1 MNSGFV
7 DRMARATP
15 QWVRDMKIVLNESLT
30 SWINHRGDSK
40 GAALAFYTLFS
51 MTPILVLAIVVAGYF
66 FGDEAAQGEIVAHVQ
81 GLVGP
86 NGAKAIQALLA
97 ASRDP
102 ASGRLATLVASVL
115 LLLGATSVFAE
126 LKDSLE
132 ELWGIDKPSQSAFS
146 VILRTRLL
154 SFGMVLVLAFLL
166 LVSLVVSAALTMLE
180 HRAGGVLGSS
190 AAVLA
195 ATASL
200 ISFGVIACMFAIIYK
215 TLPDAPLTWR
225 DVWIGAAFTAGLFS
239 LGKYVIG
246 LYLGNSG
253 VASSFGAAGS
263 LIALL
268 LWVYYSAQI
277 FFLGAEFTRHYA
289 LWFGSLR
296 HARADSPNMAWR
308 NASFRGFADY
318 MQTEEFTKNMELLT
332 DLGKEEHIALMCAEA
347 VPWRCHRS
355 LIADALTVR
364 GITVEHIMSTAHRHS
379 HTLTPWARVEGRRI
393 TYPAETLPAD
403 PA

>member
-1 MNSGFV
+1 MKSGFV
-7 DRMARATP
+7 DRMSHVTP
-15 QWVRDMKIVLNESLT
+15 HWIKGLKIVLIASLK
-30 SWINHRGDSK
+30 SWVDHRGDSK

-51 MTPILVLAIVVAGYF
+51 MTPILLLAIVVAGYF
-66 FGDEAAQGEIVAHVQ
+66 FGAEAAQGEIVAQVQ

-86 NGAKAIQALLA
+86 NGAQAIQSLLA
-97 ASRDP
+97 AARDP
-102 ASGRLATLVASVL
+102 ASGRVATLVASVL
-115 LLLGATSVFAE
+115 LLVGATSVFAE
-126 LKDSLE
+126 LKDSLD
-132 ELWGIDKPSQSAFS
+132 ELWGIDKPRQSAFS

-166 LVSLVVSAALTMLE
+166 LVSLIVSAALAVLE
-180 HRAGGVLGSS
+180 RYAGGVLGSF

-195 ATASL
+195 TTSSL

-239 LGKYVIG
+239 LGKYAIG

-289 LWFGSLR
+289 LRFGSLQHER
-296 HARADSPNMAWR
+296 LLVEEMDRPAARP
-308 NASFRGFADY
+308 G
-318 MQTEEFTKNMELLT
+318 
-332 DLGKEEHIALMCAEA
+332 AE
-347 VPWRCHRS
+347 
-355 LIADALTVR
+355 
-364 GITVEHIMSTAHRHS
+364 
-379 HTLTPWARVEGRRI
+379 
-393 TYPAETLPAD
+393 
-403 PA
+403 

>member
-1 MNSGFV
+1 MKRSFNL
-7 DRMARATP
+7 AR
-15 QWVRDMKIVLNESLT
+15 RLKIVLIESMR
-30 SWINHRGDSK
+30 SWINHRGGSK

-51 MTPILVLAIVVAGYF
+51 MTPILMLAIVVAGSV
-66 FGDEAAQGEIVAHVQ
+66 FGTEAAQGEIVAQVQ

-97 ASRDP
+97 AARDP
-102 ASGRLATLVASVL
+102 ASGLVATLVASVL
-115 LLLGATSVFAE
+115 LLVGATSVFAE
-126 LKDSLE
+126 LKDSLD
-132 ELWGIDKPSQSAFS
+132 ELWGIDKPRQSAFS

-166 LVSLVVSAALTMLE
+166 LVSLIVSAALAVLE

-195 ATASL
+195 TTASL
-200 ISFGVIACMFAIIYK
+200 VSFGVIACMFAIIYK

-239 LGKYVIG
+239 LGKYAIG

-289 LWFGSLR
+289 LRFGSLR
-296 HARADSPNMAWR
+296 P
-308 NASFRGFADY
+308 
-318 MQTEEFTKNMELLT
+318 
-332 DLGKEEHIALMCAEA
+332 
-347 VPWRCHRS
+347 
-355 LIADALTVR
+355 
-364 GITVEHIMSTAHRHS
+364 
-379 HTLTPWARVEGRRI
+379 
-393 TYPAETLPAD
+393 
-403 PA
+403 